1 MLSSARDRGG
11 IGIRIGMWGN
21 ERSEWEWE
29 CHDENGMSEIRDY
42 LLYCVYVGT
51 YTSGQCPSA
60 IHLQSDPR
68 VWRRLFATSSALK
81 GGNEVSEK
89 CPGSQIG

>member
-29 CHDENGMSEIRDY
+29 WECHDEDGMSETRDY
-42 LLYCVYVGT
+42 L
-51 YTSGQCPSA
+51 P
-60 IHLQSDPR
+60 
-68 VWRRLFATSSALK
+68 
-81 GGNEVSEK
+81 
-89 CPGSQIG
+89 